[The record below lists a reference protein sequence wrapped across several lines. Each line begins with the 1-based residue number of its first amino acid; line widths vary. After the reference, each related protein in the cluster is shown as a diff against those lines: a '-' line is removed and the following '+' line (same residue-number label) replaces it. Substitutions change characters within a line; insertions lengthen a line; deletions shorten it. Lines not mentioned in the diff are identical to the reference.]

1 MSVPLN
7 SRDRR
12 ALTRR
17 LDHLRGRC
25 ENTADTAIGY
35 LIAERDALEHVLSI
49 VEAQAVEL
57 EALFDLLEDMG
68 EPDDSGCVT
77 QIARDEIAALR
88 QRYNLLLD
96 QREIARAAVV
106 GG

>member
-1 MSVPLN
+1 MSGLN

-17 LDHLRGRC
+17 LDHLRKRC
-25 ENTADTAIGY
+25 ENTDDTALSY
-35 LIAERDALEHVLSI
+35 LITERDALEHVLAI
-49 VEAQAVEL
+49 VADQALEL

-88 QRYNLLLD
+88 WRYNELLD
-96 QREIARAAVV
+96 QREIARAAAV